1 MLTYWRM
8 PILLP
13 PVPPDLPPVPRPSP
27 SRCPILG
34 PCVTFGNVTQVLVTN
49 QIAVKFDDGAAPP
62 LAAAAAEAVQPT
74 TSIRTGTGGAAV
86 AALGNTWSHSVNS
99 RLLLEYVAGSTVRR
113 LRIAKSPLVG
123 SASLYYEIRDEGPVA
138 TTAAAASVTAGLDP
152 YEDDVAVG
160 LYTGA
165 TTRNPHGAAI
175 AAAAV
180 RPADSLGILDD
191 DDAWL
196 DDAALQAAVA

>member
-1 MLTYWRM
+1 MPVLLPLPPR
-8 PILLP
+8 PIL
-13 PVPPDLPPVPRPSP
+13 
-27 SRCPILG
+27 
-34 PCVTFGNVTQVLVTN
+34 QVLVTN
-49 QIAVKFDDGAAPP
+49 QIAVKFDDGAAEPVP
-62 LAAAAAEAVQPT
+62 AAAAAVQPT
-74 TSIRTGTGGAAV
+74 TSIRTSTGSSAV

-123 SASLYYEIRDEGPVA
+123 SASLFYEIRDEGPVA

-165 TTRNPHGAAI
+165 TRTPHAFPASV
-175 AAAAV
+175 AV
-180 RPADSLGILDD
+180 APDHRADSLGILDD